1 MTHIRFSPPE
11 GGTEPVA
18 LQLELFPGPT
28 PASHADN
35 RGICRAVARDAISPG
50 WWQLVAPLYN
60 HLLDVVIEECHERD
74 GELIIRLTYGDGIPY
89 DEMADRLRE
98 SAKRMCGACGRGPGS
113 PYRAQLAGPTR
124 RVCTACRERLRN
136 GEAYLAIAD
145 DYWALDGSRRETL
158 GGRKGSARR
167 TSAQP
172 SAGAAV
178 PTEPLPAPE
187 LRRLVADIRATMRA
201 EIVGNESGV
210 SRLALLAGLHVGGGL
225 ARGGRAL
232 ILGPTGAGKSALV
245 AAMLRGIAAFNLP
258 VITIDCTDLNP
269 PGWSGAPSIAQLIA
283 MAIGDEAP
291 SGHRA
296 QRAVVVLDELH
307 HVLVGRDATGN
318 LAGFAKL
325 VMSSLLGLTG
335 HGVVQLENA
344 QSWSS
349 QHALVIGLG
358 AFTGLL
364 DYRLPVTVRTL
375 EEAGV
380 NLELANRLAVEIVT
394 VAPPTERE
402 VLAILRE
409 WPDLRSLIAVCTRL
423 GYEVRV
429 HDEAIRRAARVVHL
443 GHDRSTLRTAGG
455 WLVSALR
462 QALID
467 ALDQSDARA
476 IIVTPDSLPIPPN
489 ATRPQPR
496 RQPPPL
502 PGGDEGDNAWHSR

>member
-1 MTHIRFSPPE
+1 MTHIHLSPPE
-11 GGTEPVA
+11 RGTEPLA
-18 LQLELFPGPT
+18 LQLDLFSDQTSGP
-28 PASHADN
+28 SADK

-60 HLLDVVIEECHERD
+60 NLLDVVVEECHERD
-74 GELIIRLTYGDGIPY
+74 GELNIRLTYGDGTPY
-89 DEMADRLRE
+89 DEMAERIRE
-98 SAKRMCGACGRGPGS
+98 SAKRMCGACGKGPGS

-124 RVCTACRERLRN
+124 RVCSACRERLRN

-145 DYWALDGSRRETL
+145 DYWALDGSRRDPF
-158 GGRKGSARR
+158 GGRKGGARR
-167 TSAQP
+167 MSAQS
-172 SAGAAV
+172 SAEAGV

-187 LRRLVADIRATMRA
+187 LRRLVADIRATMRS

-283 MAIGDEAP
+283 TAIGDESP

-318 LAGFAKL
+318 LAGFSKL
-325 VMSSLLGLTG
+325 ITSSLLGLTG
-335 HGVVQLENA
+335 HGTIQLENA

-364 DYRLPVTVRTL
+364 DYRQPVTVRAL
-375 EEAGV
+375 EVAGV

-394 VAPPTERE
+394 VEPPTEPE
-402 VLAILRE
+402 MLAILRQ
-409 WPDLRSLIAVCTRL
+409 WPDLRSLSDVCTRL

-429 HDEAIRRAARVVHL
+429 HDEAIRRAARVVQL

-455 WLVSALR
+455 WLASALR
-462 QALID
+462 QGLID
-467 ALDQSDARA
+467 ALEQPDARE
-476 IIVTPDSLPIPPN
+476 IVVTPDSLPIPPN
-489 ATRPQPR
+489 AMREK
-496 RQPPPL
+496 PPTKPPEF
-502 PGGDEGDNAWHSR
+502 PGGDDGSNAWRTR